1 MKTRTYVRVND
12 DGSKTYVSKFVGN
25 GITITRKETVWES
38 NDDDTNDDYDLSSLI
53 KVIKVSDLDDKDA
66 CKKKCKKSA
75 PCKKTDAP
83 DFDDIS
89 IEDLKKLQANL
100 GKILESEENL
110 KKITA
115 FLLTLDVDN

>member
-12 DGSKTYVSKFVGN
+12 DGSKTYVSKYFGN

-38 NDDDTNDDYDLSSLI
+38 NDDDTNDDYDISSLI
-53 KVIKVSDLDDKDA
+53 KVIKVSDLKEKDA
-66 CKKKCKKSA
+66 CEKKCKKST

-115 FLLTLDVDN
+115 FLMTLDVDN

>member
-12 DGSKTYVSKFVGN
+12 DGSKTHVTKIIGN
-25 GITITRKETVWES
+25 GVMITRKETVWEDDVES
-38 NDDDTNDDYDLSSLI
+38 YDNENDIFSLI
-53 KVIKVSDLDDKDA
+53 KVLKVSDLKDDEP
-66 CKKKCKKSA
+66 CKKECKKST

-83 DFDDIS
+83 DLDNIS
-89 IEDLKKLQANL
+89 VEDLKKLQANL